1 MLQRRNG
8 AYFKH
13 SILEGTQ
20 SSVQTTGATTLALFF
35 DGFNQGVKANKPTAS
50 QDARSSDTT
59 NYPDGKNNQVS
70 QKILLFEDVDQ
81 VFFDEGDFHNQL
93 NKLIPVTKVPLIL
106 TMSDSRNVKESLI
119 NAIRESGVEYDIAHY
134 KYVQIKKNEMNLAL
148 SFISLFEQFVGRLI
162 LEEDF
167 QITEERFLRFKV

>member
-1 MLQRRNG
+1 M
-8 AYFKH
+8 
-13 SILEGTQ
+13 
-20 SSVQTTGATTLALFF
+20 
-35 DGFNQGVKANKPTAS
+35 
-50 QDARSSDTT
+50 
-59 NYPDGKNNQVS
+59 
-70 QKILLFEDVDQ
+70 
-81 VFFDEGDFHNQL
+81 FFDEGDFHNQL
-93 NKLIPVTKVPLIL
+93 NKLIAVTKVPLIL

-134 KYVQIKKNEMNLAL
+134 KDVQLKKNEMNLAL